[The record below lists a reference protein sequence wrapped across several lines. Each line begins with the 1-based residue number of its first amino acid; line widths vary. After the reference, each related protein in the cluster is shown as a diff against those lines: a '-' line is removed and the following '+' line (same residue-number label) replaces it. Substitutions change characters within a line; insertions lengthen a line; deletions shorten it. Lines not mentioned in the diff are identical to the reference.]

1 LINVARIIRSQG
13 KTGNLRLRFHYISP
27 ADCIELKSVYVG
39 REGALREYKIE
50 SLVRRGKDYDLKLEG
65 IDSLSQA
72 DGLAGLDVYLPE
84 GALRERGEDE
94 FYLFQLIGC
103 LVIGRDGRRIGRV
116 RDILS
121 IGAAELLLVE
131 SGGKE
136 IFIPFHR
143 SICIEVDVNAK
154 EIRLDPPDG
163 LLDVNEI

>member
-13 KTGNLRLRFHYISP
+13 KTGNLRIRFYHISP
-27 ADCIELKSVYVG
+27 ADCIELKSVFVG
-39 REGALREYKIE
+39 GEGALREYKVE
-50 SLVRRGKDYDLKLEG
+50 SLVRHGKDYDIKLEG

-72 DGLAGLDVYLPE
+72 DSLAGLNVHLPE
-84 GALRERGEDE
+84 EALRQRGEDE

-103 LVIGRDGRRIGRV
+103 SIRGPGGRQIGRV

-121 IGAAELLLVE
+121 VGEGALLLVE
-131 SGGKE
+131 SEGKE

-143 SICIEVDVNAK
+143 SICTEVDVKAK

>member
-13 KTGNLRLRFHYISP
+13 KTGNLRLRFYHISP
-27 ADCIELKSVYVG
+27 ADCIELKSVFVG
-39 REGALREYKIE
+39 REGALREYKVE
-50 SLVRRGKDYDLKLEG
+50 SLVRRGRDYDLKLEG
-65 IDSLSQA
+65 IDSLPQA
-72 DGLAGLDVYLPE
+72 DGLVGLDVHLPE
-84 GALRERGEDE
+84 GSLRERGEDE

-103 LVIGRDGRRIGRV
+103 WVSGRDGRRIGRV

-121 IGAAELLLVE
+121 IGAGALLLVE
-131 SGGKE
+131 SEGKE

-143 SICIEVDVNAK
+143 SICTKVDVKAK